1 MWSEEKKPQRNPRE
15 WSALRP
21 FKPLTQLVTG
31 LIPRSN
37 FDNVAGRSGTPE
49 PALIGRAFAFT
60 ILTASTIARPAGSL
74 GTVTLKFGAPS
85 TNDAPAAAPAP

>member
-1 MWSEEKKPQRNPRE
+1 MWSEEKMPQRNPRE

-60 ILTASTIARPAGSL
+60 IFNFVHDCPLRWQSWHRDPQIRR
-74 GTVTLKFGAPS
+74 
-85 TNDAPAAAPAP
+85 AAL